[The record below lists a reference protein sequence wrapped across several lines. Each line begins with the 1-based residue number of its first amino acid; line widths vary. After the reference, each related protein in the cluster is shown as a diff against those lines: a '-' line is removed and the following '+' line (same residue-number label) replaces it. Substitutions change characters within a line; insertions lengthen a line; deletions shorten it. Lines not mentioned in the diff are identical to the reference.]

1 MSKTAYLTAPI
12 ATDKMPPGVPYIIGN
27 EAAERFCFYGMNTIL
42 VTYMTERL
50 LNASGQLAVM
60 SPNEAT
66 ATYHLFVAGVYF
78 FPFFGAVI
86 ADALWGKYRTIFN
99 FSLVYCLGCV
109 AMAGDQTR
117 LGLLLGLSLI
127 ALGSGGIKSC
137 VSANVGD
144 QFGAKNQHLLD
155 KAFGWFYF
163 SINFGSL
170 FSVLLT
176 PVLLNHFGNE
186 KLYGASAK
194 HLGPAIAFGV
204 PGVLMLLATLV
215 FWLGRKKFVHIPPS
229 GGQFI
234 KDIISKEGLQVIA
247 KLGVIFLVFIAMF
260 WALYNQTYSA
270 WILQAKAMD
279 RHVLNFAWIRSLEN
293 SLVNSGWT
301 FLKGLADWEIDQ
313 NQVQVVNSVFILVLI
328 PLFSYVIYP
337 AMNKVVRMTYMRRI
351 SIGMFIC
358 ALSFA
363 CSALVEQGIQDK
375 TISSVYWQMFSY
387 FTISVAEIMVS
398 ITCLEFAYTQSP
410 KKLKSLVMGLF
421 LLSETV
427 GNGFTAAVNLFIE
440 NPDHTSKLPGASY
453 YWFFTIAMLI
463 TSVLFVV
470 VASFYR
476 EKSFIQDE
484 AVAQGEKR

>member
-50 LNASGQLAVM
+50 LDYSGHLAVM
-60 SPNEAT
+60 SPEKAK

-78 FPFFGAVI
+78 FPFIGAII

-144 QFGAKNQHLLD
+144 QFGAKNQHLLE
-155 KAFGWFYF
+155 KVFGWFYF

-176 PVLLNHFGNE
+176 PVLLKH
-186 KLYGASAK
+186 YGAK
-194 HLGPAIAFGV
+194 VAFGI
-204 PGVLMLLATLV
+204 PGILMFAATFI

-234 KDIISKEGLQVIA
+234 KDIFSKEGLEVIV

-279 RHVLNFAWIRSLEN
+279 RHVLDFAWIRSLEN
-293 SLVNSGWT
+293 YLVDSGWK
-301 FLKGLADWEIDQ
+301 FLKGLSDWEIDQ
-313 NQVQVVNSVFILVLI
+313 NQVQVVNSVLILVFI

-337 AMNKVVRMTYMRRI
+337 AMNKVVRMTYLRKI

-358 ALSFA
+358 AISFA

-398 ITCLEFAYTQSP
+398 ITCLEFAYTQAP

-421 LLSETV
+421 LLSQTV
-427 GNGFTAAVNLFIE
+427 GNSFTSAVNLFIE
-440 NPDHTSKLPGASY
+440 NPDGSSKLPGASY

-463 TSVLFVV
+463 TAVLFVIT
-470 VASFYR
+470 ASFYR
-476 EKSFIQDE
+476 EKSYIQDE
-484 AVAQGEKR
+484 AAT